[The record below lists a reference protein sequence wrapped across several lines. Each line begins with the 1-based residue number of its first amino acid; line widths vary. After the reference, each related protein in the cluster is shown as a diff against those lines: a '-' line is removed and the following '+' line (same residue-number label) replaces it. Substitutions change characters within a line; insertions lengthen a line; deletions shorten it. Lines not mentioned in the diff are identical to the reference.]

1 MLLSE
6 LKIGHKG
13 RIVNVK
19 SSPDSLVLVEFGI
32 VPGAEIELT
41 MIAPLG
47 DPIAIK
53 LLGATVA
60 LRKKEASLISVERID

>member
-13 RIVNVK
+13 RIVKVK
-19 SSPDSLVLVEFGI
+19 SSPDSLALVEFGI

-41 MIAPLG
+41 LIAPLG

-53 LLGATVA
+53 LLGSTVA